1 MKSGQFNIFID
12 AARFSTF
19 VVLGAIVASLS
30 FRFFFPG
37 YFDPFAIYHKDH
49 YIYLGMSARHWPLSR
64 YFVFYP
70 RPMAHLIIDFC
81 GRLGPRGLLF
91 PIFLFSIFNTALLCL
106 YIERI
111 TGRKIALWCFVLFA
125 AFAYANPQ
133 LYFHLKADP
142 FATFALTFLLL
153 VFHFWQTYVET
164 GKILPLAATLLFTL
178 LFALTKESYF
188 GLLALFFVIQLFIA
202 PKQRVAAAILLVF
215 SCAAMAYSIHRS
227 SQVWTLLN
235 SQAQTN
241 DPYYSNMS
249 PVAVARGLIRIGK
262 HVFFLVLDLAIIA
275 VLAVLWHRSRALF
288 LVALTCVLFAV
299 VSLLPN
305 ATLPNHLEPQYAGLA
320 VYFFLA
326 PLLLVDRVLPRSSN
340 AWIGIALCGL
350 AIYGIALWEYGR
362 SVTSSDAWWL
372 RDREQEGR
380 RIVSTLEHMRNTV
393 KPYETSLVTGID
405 SPFNPFNASDFVLG
419 YMELNRYWTVVVPN
433 QVDEGTEDT
442 RRLIHATNPVRLQPY
457 DHWFVFNA
465 DGSLAKELDH
475 PAPAMIAPELSPSE
489 LQAQMAEA
497 ARIPALGRLVFYAV
511 PNPIKFG
518 ADGRAVTTI
527 FWFTPVPNVQ
537 VRIGNAGGA
546 LFAEG
551 QSVGTSTTGNWVKP
565 GMVFCLQD
573 ASSGDPTS
581 PNHTL
586 RKLEITTIPA
596 KQN

>member
-1 MKSGQFNIFID
+1 MKSGQFKIFID
-12 AARFSTF
+12 GARFSTF
-19 VVLGAIVASLS
+19 IVIGAIIASLS

-49 YIYLGMSARHWPLSR
+49 YLYLGMSARHWPLSR
-64 YFVFYP
+64 YFVYYP
-70 RPMAHLIIDFC
+70 RPVAHLIIDFC

-142 FATFALTFLLL
+142 FATFSLTFLLL
-153 VFHFWQTYVET
+153 VLHLWQTYVET
-164 GKILPLAATLLFTL
+164 GMFLPLAATLLFIV

-188 GLLALFFVIQLFIA
+188 GLLALFFVMQLFIA
-202 PKQRVAAAILLVF
+202 PKQRVAASILLMF

-235 SQAQTN
+235 PQAQTN
-241 DPYYSNMS
+241 EAYYSNML
-249 PVAVARGLIRIGK
+249 PAAVAHGLISIGK
-262 HVFFLVLDLAIIA
+262 YVFLPALDLVILAE
-275 VLAVLWHRSRALF
+275 LAVLWRRSRVLF

-320 VYFFLA
+320 VYLFLA
-326 PLLLVDRVLPRSSN
+326 PLLLVDRVLPRTANFRS
-340 AWIGIALCGL
+340 GLVLCGL
-350 AIYGIALWEYGR
+350 AVYGIVLWEYSR

-393 KPYETSLVTGID
+393 KPYENSLVTGID

-419 YMELNRYWTVVVPN
+419 YMGLNRYWTVVVPD
-433 QVDEGTEDT
+433 QVTEGTEDT
-442 RRLIHATNPVRLQPY
+442 RRLIHATNPVRLQTY
-457 DHWFVFNA
+457 DRWFVFKA

-497 ARIPALGRLVFYAV
+497 ARLPALGTLSFYAV
-511 PNPIKFG
+511 PNPVTLG
-518 ADGRAVTTI
+518 PDGRAVTTI
-527 FWFTPVPNVQ
+527 FWFAPVPNVQ
-537 VRIGNAGGA
+537 VRVGNAGGA

-565 GMVFCLQD
+565 GIVFYLQD

-581 PNHTL
+581 ASHTL
-586 RKLEITTIPA
+586 RKLEITTVRT